1 VGLLDWL
8 GLTIVKT
15 KDFDSLVAQLKK
27 AQDDN
32 FALKQKQN
40 LAEPKKLGLITLKEI
55 HTLLSPLCQT
65 FISDENFNTTSKE
78 EAMKFTEE
86 TKVQNDKWVAENHDC
101 DNFSFALMGYW
112 SQGLYSFPLGIAWS
126 GLHAFNIMVDDDKQ
140 IWIIEPQTNKWMTLE
155 EAKVNPMYFPLRV
168 IMI

>member
-15 KDFDSLVAQLKK
+15 KDFHSLVAQLKK

-101 DNFSFALMGYW
+101 DNFSFALMGY
-112 SQGLYSFPLGIAWS
+112 
-126 GLHAFNIMVDDDKQ
+126 
-140 IWIIEPQTNKWMTLE
+140 
-155 EAKVNPMYFPLRV
+155 
-168 IMI
+168 